1 MADVLWVLAILCASG
16 LPVAVVAAL
25 EPLRDRYRRRP
36 HHARFDD
43 TP

>member
-1 MADVLWVLAILCASG
+1 MAVLWVLAICCASG
-16 LPVAVVAAL
+16 LPVAVVA
-25 EPLRDRYRRRP
+25 LRDRYRRRP